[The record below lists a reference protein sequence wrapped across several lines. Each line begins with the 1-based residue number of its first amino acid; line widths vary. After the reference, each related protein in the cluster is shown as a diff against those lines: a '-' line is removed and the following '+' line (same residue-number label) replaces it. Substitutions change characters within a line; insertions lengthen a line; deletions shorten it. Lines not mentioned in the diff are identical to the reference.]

1 MTKKKALGIIT
12 ARGGSKGLPGKN
24 IKRLNG
30 KPLIVWTIERA
41 LSSKN
46 LTKVMVSTDCPKI
59 AAISE
64 KAGAEIPFF
73 RPAKFANDTAS
84 SVSVVNHV
92 LEHYDNR
99 GEFFDY
105 IVLLE
110 PTSPLRE
117 ADDIDNMLK
126 KVFAKESE
134 GYNGILA
141 IGEAAHPSI
150 LRVKI
155 GDHLLPYDSSLQ
167 VYSHRQD
174 AQKVYF
180 PFGVAYIV
188 KTDVFRKNQSFYPD
202 NMLFYELKKYQWYE
216 IDDIYDFLAVENIM
230 KYQWF
235 PSN

>member
-1 MTKKKALGIIT
+1 MTTKKALGIIT

-24 IKRLNG
+24 IKLLNG
-30 KPLIVWTIERA
+30 KPLIEWTIERA

-46 LTKVMVSTDCPKI
+46 LTKVMVTTDCPEI

-64 KAGAEIPFF
+64 KAGAEIPFL

-84 SVSVVNHV
+84 SVTVINHV
-92 LEHYDNR
+92 LAHYDNR

-150 LRVKI
+150 LRVKQ

-167 VYSHRQD
+167 IYSHRQD

-188 KTDVFRKNQSFYPD
+188 KTDVFRKNQTFYPD